1 MLQLTALTLRRIVAL
16 TLVACAAVSGNVGA
30 QGVAHRDVIQ
40 GTVTT
45 DSGAVIAGADVI
57 VTMAPDRVSQGTKT
71 DAAGRYS
78 LVFAQ
83 GTGDY
88 LVHVSATGRVTF
100 RKRVTRA
107 GTDSIF
113 TVDAKLAST
122 AAAQQLAAVRVN
134 ATKPKPGRRAES
146 FGPGTGAAEHLV
158 DGVKGAIPPDQAGD
172 LAAAAATVPGVA
184 LTPNGISVGGLSP
197 AQNST
202 TLNGMSFAGADVPRD
217 ARTTTRVSS
226 STYDPARGWF
236 SGANVDVSLAPG
248 NIFSQR
254 TAHFTLDAPPLQYTD
269 PVSASMGQ
277 RFTNLRASTG
287 GDGPFLDDRLEYNY
301 GVDAARR
308 SSDFVSLDGAS
319 PLVLARAGVAADS
332 AARLESLL
340 RGAGVPMRTGGIPGA
355 HVAENVSFIGRID
368 HAPYDWNTFTPAR
381 TSWGMLGYAK
391 LGHSDA
397 LAMTPTATASQ
408 GGSTTQQIGML
419 QLLYSQYTK
428 RDWLTEARSTV
439 TVKHDAATPYVAL
452 PGGRVLVA
460 SDVGGGEGGIAS
472 LAFGGNGALLG
483 DQRRWTWETMSET
496 QFYRNGRPAHR
507 VNLTADAR
515 LDGVHLAPG
524 SDRLGTFA
532 FNSLGDLE
540 ANAPASFS
548 RTLTSPARTG
558 GVWNGFLA
566 VSDAWRKSQTLQLM
580 YGARLE
586 GNRYLDV
593 PANNPAVETAFGI
606 RTDWAPNSLHLSPRL
621 GFTWLRPGKSRDRS
635 LFGGGYRVTPVGR
648 FFIGPTS
655 YVRGGIGEFRSF
667 LGPDL
672 LTGASA
678 ATGLPN
684 GVVSLTCVGAATPTP
699 DWRAYDAD
707 PAAIPRTCAN
717 GAPSVLADAAPSVQ
731 AFSSSY
737 TAARSWRANLTYGS
751 GFRHFTYTLEGLYSR
766 NVNQPGRVDVN
777 FTGRP
782 QFTLADEGRPV
793 FVTPGS
799 IVPGTGAT
807 SAVEARRSSAFGHV
821 VENVSDLHSSSRQLT
836 LTVTPEMSGPSRYFF
851 TAGYTLASSR
861 VEQSGF
867 DASTFGS
874 PAARS
879 WSRGDLD
886 VRHQLVFQGGMSIKQ
901 VALTFFGRVQSG
913 LPFTPMAGGDVNGD
927 GYANDRAFVFD
938 PARSSDTAT
947 ASGMRALLASASPRV
962 RDCLTRQLGAAAGR
976 NSCQGPWTASLN
988 AQLSWQGNVK
998 RLGGRWGSVALAFAN
1013 PLGGLDQL
1021 VHGGD
1026 RLHGWGT
1033 QAMPD
1038 PVLLTP
1044 RGFDP
1049 AARRFQYAVN
1059 PRFGSTN
1066 PANTLLRVPFRVTLD
1081 VSLDIGASIP
1091 EQQINRWLKPGR
1103 GHPGTRLSAAELE
1116 RRYRRNV
1123 PDPYAYI
1130 LDESDSLL
1138 ISREQADS
1146 LKAIDAR
1153 FRQRTDSLWN
1163 GLATYLAAL
1172 GDDFDVKAALARQEK
1187 ATDDAWEM
1195 ARTDVQRELPHVL
1208 SPVQLKLLPGMVN
1221 MLYTARQPVHI
1232 RMFVAGG

>member
-1 MLQLTALTLRRIVAL
+1 MLEVTVLTLRRVVACVAL
-16 TLVACAAVSGNVGA
+16 VSGLVPATVVAQNVLR
-30 QGVAHRDVIQ
+30 RDVIQ

-71 DAAGRYS
+71 DPAGHYS

-88 LVHVSATGRVTF
+88 LVHVSATGWQTF
-100 RKRVTRA
+100 RKRVTRTGA
-107 GTDSIF
+107 DSVF
-113 TVDAKLAST
+113 TVDAKLTST
-122 AAAQQLAAVRVN
+122 AAVQQLAAVRVN
-134 ATKPKPGRRAES
+134 ARKPKPGRRAEVY
-146 FGPGTGAAEHLV
+146 GTETGAAERLA
-158 DGVKGAIPPDQAGD
+158 DGVNGAVPPDQAGD
-172 LAAAAATVPGVA
+172 LAATAATVPGVA

-248 NIFSQR
+248 NIFSGR
-254 TAHFTLDAPPLQYTD
+254 TAHFTVDAPPLQYTD

-277 RFTNLRASTG
+277 RFTGLRASTG
-287 GDGPFLDDRLEYNY
+287 GDGPLLDDRFEYNY
-301 GVDAARR
+301 GIDAARR

-319 PLVLARAGVAADS
+319 PLLLARAGVAADS

-340 RGAGVPMRTGGIPGA
+340 RGAGVPLRASGVPSARISESA
-355 HVAENVSFIGRID
+355 SLIGRID
-368 HAPYDWNTFTPAR
+368 HAPYDWDTFTPAP
-381 TSWGMLGYAK
+381 TSWGVLGYAK
-391 LGHSDA
+391 LGRSDA
-397 LAMTPTATASQ
+397 VGMLPVATASH

-419 QLLYSQYTK
+419 QLLYSSYTK
-428 RDWLTEARSTV
+428 RDWLTEARSTF
-439 TVKHDAATPYVAL
+439 TMAHDAANPYVAL

-460 SDVGGGEGGIAS
+460 SDIGGGEGGIAS
-472 LAFGGNGALLG
+472 LAFGGNGALLS

-496 QFYRNGRPAHR
+496 QFYRHGRPAHR

-515 LDGVHLAPG
+515 LDGVRQNPAA
-524 SDRLGTFA
+524 DRLGTFA

-540 ANAPASFS
+540 ANAPASFT
-548 RTLTSPARTG
+548 RTLTWPARTG
-558 GVWNGFLA
+558 GVWNGFVA

-593 PANNPAVETAFGI
+593 PANNPAVEAAFGI
-606 RTDWAPNSLHLSPRL
+606 RTDRAPNTLHLSPRL

-635 LFGGGYRVTPVGR
+635 AFGTGYRVTQLGQ
-648 FFIGPTS
+648 FFTGPTS

-672 LTGASA
+672 LTGASV

-684 GVVSLTCVGAATPTP
+684 GSATLTCVGAATPSP

-717 GAPSVLADAAPSVQ
+717 GAASVLSDAAPSVQ
-731 AFSSSY
+731 AFSPTY
-737 TAARSWRANLTYGS
+737 TAARSWRANLAYGS
-751 GFRHFTYTLEGLYSR
+751 SFHHFTYTLEGLYSR
-766 NVNQPGRVDVN
+766 NVNQPGRVDLN
-777 FTGRP
+777 FTGTP

-807 SAVEARRSSAFGHV
+807 STVEARRSAAFGHV
-821 VENVSDLHSSSRQLT
+821 VESVSDLHSSSRQLT
-836 LTVTPEMSGPSRYFF
+836 LTVTPEIAGPSRYFF
-851 TAGYTLASSR
+851 TAGYTLAKSR
-861 VEQSGF
+861 AEQSGF

-874 PAARS
+874 PVARG

-886 VRHQLVFQGGMSIKQ
+886 IRHQLLLQGGMTIKQ
-901 VALTFFGRVQSG
+901 VALTFFGRIQSG
-913 LPFTPMAGGDVNGD
+913 LPFTPMVGGDVNGD

-962 RDCLTRQLGAAAGR
+962 RDCLVRQLGAAAGR
-976 NSCQGPWTASLN
+976 NSCEGPWTASLN
-988 AQLSWQGNVK
+988 AQLSWRGAIK
-998 RLGGRWGSVALAFAN
+998 PLHRGGSVALAFAN

-1021 VHGGD
+1021 IHGSD
-1026 RLHGWGT
+1026 HLHGWGT
-1033 QAMPD
+1033 QALPD
-1038 PVLLTP
+1038 PVLVTP
-1044 RGFDP
+1044 HGFDP

-1081 VSLDIGASIP
+1081 VSLDIGATIP
-1091 EQQINRWLKPGR
+1091 EQQIDRWLKPGR
-1103 GHPGTRLSAAELE
+1103 GHPGAKLSAAELA

-1123 PDPYAYI
+1123 PDPYAEV
-1130 LDESDSLL
+1130 LEESDSLL
-1138 ISREQADS
+1138 ISRDQADS

-1153 FRQRTDSLWN
+1153 FRQRTDSIWN
-1163 GLATYLAAL
+1163 DLSTYLAAL
-1172 GDDFDVKAALARQEK
+1172 GDDYDAKAALARQEK
-1187 ATDDAWEM
+1187 ATDAAWEL

-1208 SPVQLKLLPGMVN
+1208 SPVQLTLLPGMVN
-1221 MLYTARQPVHI
+1221 MLYTARQPLHI